1 MMTIDILSAVLGW
14 ATVINMGI
22 VTLWFLLIVY
32 AHDWVYQLHSRWFT
46 LSVERFDTIHYAG
59 MAFYKISIYL
69 FNLVPFLAL
78 QIVV

>member
-1 MMTIDILSAVLGW
+1 MTIDILSAVLGW

-22 VTLWFLLIVY
+22 VTLWFVLIVY
-32 AHDWVYQLHSRWFT
+32 AHDWLYQLHSRWFT

>member
-1 MMTIDILSAVLGW
+1 MTIDILRAVLGW

-22 VTLWFLLIVY
+22 VTLWFVLIVY

-46 LSVERFDTIHYAG
+46 LSVERFDSIHYAG

>member
-46 LSVERFDTIHYAG
+46 LSIERFDTIHYAG

>member
-1 MMTIDILSAVLGW
+1 MTIDILSAVLGW
-14 ATVINMGI
+14 ATVINIGI

-32 AHDWVYQLHSRWFT
+32 AHDWIYQLHSRWFT

>member
-1 MMTIDILSAVLGW
+1 MTIEILSAVLGW

-46 LSVERFDTIHYAG
+46 LPIDRFDTIHYAG